1 MLNRI
6 FGTHRGCLVIPMGQM
21 RRISRSSAIRV
32 DNSKTANRP
41 HMVASQAGPRVTI
54 MHQPIV
60 AANMT
65 HQHHH
70 MMVAHRRH
78 SRGRRAAWE
87 FPTPVRSQIEF
98 GANMAE
104 YIARCFAAAERMR
117 TTGGSAADD
126 RAVIIGIGHMLDCG
140 SIRIGEIRTAAV
152 IANNPAVGYS
162 VESVA
167 IFCIGGS
174 RKGG

>member
-1 MLNRI
+1 
-6 FGTHRGCLVIPMGQM
+6 
-21 RRISRSSAIRV
+21 
-32 DNSKTANRP
+32 
-41 HMVASQAGPRVTI
+41 
-54 MHQPIV
+54 
-60 AANMT
+60 
-65 HQHHH
+65 
-70 MMVAHRRH
+70 
-78 SRGRRAAWE
+78 
-87 FPTPVRSQIEF
+87 
-98 GANMAE
+98 MAE

-174 RKGG
+174 RKGGRIGIYPAGHVARSAIGERQTNCAQPEQSRDAAKSAVTPESAHADKPPG